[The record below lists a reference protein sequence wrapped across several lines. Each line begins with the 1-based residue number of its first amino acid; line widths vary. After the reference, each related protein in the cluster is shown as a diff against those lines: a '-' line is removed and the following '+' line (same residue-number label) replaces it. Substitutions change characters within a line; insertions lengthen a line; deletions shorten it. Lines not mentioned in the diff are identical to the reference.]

1 MLNRTIAKVVLVCVL
16 FFDVLPLFAQHME
29 IKGKVY
35 YNSELASGAEIIL
48 QPVNKKVISTVEGE
62 FLINGLSQGDYTI
75 KVVAGAVSEVRKI
88 TLHPTDTIK
97 NIDFFLKEEEAL
109 NEIAILVKK
118 EAETPDNFIKA
129 KYSAMPV
136 LTIGKKEI
144 EAMGSRRLDE
154 VMKEQTGIAIVNNIG
169 GGSRAVGVQLQ
180 GFSSE
185 YVLVLLNGQPLVGR
199 NNENFDLSR
208 ISVTNIERIEVI
220 KGASSSMYGSDAM
233 GGIINIIT
241 KPIPELAE
249 AFVSL
254 NYGSFNALD
263 AIAEASAPFA
273 QKKGAVYIGGNYYK
287 TDGFNTNTKFIKG
300 VTAPPYENISG
311 QFRLTYALS
320 PKTKM
325 SLTARYS
332 ERESVMEKDFGVEK
346 TTLDIQNEKDLNV
359 SLALEHRFSNRF
371 KSNTRYYYTV
381 FDNELTVGHRGVKEK
396 ILENHFTQYLHRFEQ
411 QFLYKSGT
419 LFELVGGF
427 GASAEDMENN
437 LLTNLSKMY
446 NTFAYIQGQWKI
458 VEQLKVV
465 GGLRFDHN
473 NLYSG
478 RLNPSLGLHYQPNAK
493 LVVKAGIANGF
504 KAPDFK
510 KNYMYF
516 FNASGNYYLIGN
528 QIVGQIIQDMDK
540 AGDISDIRR
549 YVLKQTAGALKP
561 EKSTSYN
568 FSIDYSPTAAVKLES
583 TVFYH
588 NLENQ
593 INSIQVATT
602 NRNQNVFTYQNLPK
616 SINKGLTLGVKLRLA
631 KNLNVNLGYQYLV
644 SKDLS
649 IADSI
654 RLDKWPYNINLH
666 NPKTGESVKPKPED
680 YWGLENRS
688 RHMVNLNM
696 NYTYEPWDITSSLRV
711 NFRGK
716 YPFGDANGNNF
727 IDRYDHFVEDHYI
740 VNATFEKKIFK
751 KRLGIRLTLDNIFD
765 YTNPLMP
772 GQPGRVVMFGLSY
785 RVFKGKE

>member
-1 MLNRTIAKVVLVCVL
+1 
-16 FFDVLPLFAQHME
+16 ME
-29 IKGKVY
+29 WK
-35 YNSELASGAEIIL
+35 
-48 QPVNKKVISTVEGE
+48 
-62 FLINGLSQGDYTI
+62 
-75 KVVAGAVSEVRKI
+75 
-88 TLHPTDTIK
+88 
-97 NIDFFLKEEEAL
+97 
-109 NEIAILVKK
+109 
-118 EAETPDNFIKA
+118 
-129 KYSAMPV
+129 
-136 LTIGKKEI
+136 
-144 EAMGSRRLDE
+144 
-154 VMKEQTGIAIVNNIG
+154 
-169 GGSRAVGVQLQ
+169 
-180 GFSSE
+180 
-185 YVLVLLNGQPLVGR
+185 
-199 NNENFDLSR
+199 
-208 ISVTNIERIEVI
+208 
-220 KGASSSMYGSDAM
+220 
-233 GGIINIIT
+233 
-241 KPIPELAE
+241 
-249 AFVSL
+249 
-254 NYGSFNALD
+254 
-263 AIAEASAPFA
+263 
-273 QKKGAVYIGGNYYK
+273 
-287 TDGFNTNTKFIKG
+287 
-300 VTAPPYENISG
+300 
-311 QFRLTYALS
+311 
-320 PKTKM
+320 
-325 SLTARYS
+325 
-332 ERESVMEKDFGVEK
+332 K

-411 QFLYKSGT
+411 QFLYKSGA

>member
-1 MLNRTIAKVVLVCVL
+1 MI
-16 FFDVLPLFAQHME
+16 
-29 IKGKVY
+29 
-35 YNSELASGAEIIL
+35 
-48 QPVNKKVISTVEGE
+48 
-62 FLINGLSQGDYTI
+62 
-75 KVVAGAVSEVRKI
+75 
-88 TLHPTDTIK
+88 
-97 NIDFFLKEEEAL
+97 FFLKEEEAL

>member
-16 FFDVLPLFAQHME
+16 FFDILPLFAQHME

-287 TDGFNTNTKFIKG
+287 TEGFNTNTKFIKG

-320 PKTKM
+320 TKTKM

-346 TTLDIQNEKDLNV
+346 
-359 SLALEHRFSNRF
+359 
-371 KSNTRYYYTV
+371 
-381 FDNELTVGHRGVKEK
+381 
-396 ILENHFTQYLHRFEQ
+396 
-411 QFLYKSGT
+411 
-419 LFELVGGF
+419 
-427 GASAEDMENN
+427 NN
-437 LLTNLSKMY
+437 S
-446 NTFAYIQGQWKI
+446 
-458 VEQLKVV
+458 
-465 GGLRFDHN
+465 
-473 NLYSG
+473 
-478 RLNPSLGLHYQPNAK
+478 
-493 LVVKAGIANGF
+493 
-504 KAPDFK
+504 
-510 KNYMYF
+510 
-516 FNASGNYYLIGN
+516 
-528 QIVGQIIQDMDK
+528 
-540 AGDISDIRR
+540 
-549 YVLKQTAGALKP
+549 
-561 EKSTSYN
+561 
-568 FSIDYSPTAAVKLES
+568 
-583 TVFYH
+583 
-588 NLENQ
+588 
-593 INSIQVATT
+593 
-602 NRNQNVFTYQNLPK
+602 
-616 SINKGLTLGVKLRLA
+616 
-631 KNLNVNLGYQYLV
+631 
-644 SKDLS
+644 
-649 IADSI
+649 
-654 RLDKWPYNINLH
+654 
-666 NPKTGESVKPKPED
+666 
-680 YWGLENRS
+680 
-688 RHMVNLNM
+688 
-696 NYTYEPWDITSSLRV
+696 
-711 NFRGK
+711 
-716 YPFGDANGNNF
+716 
-727 IDRYDHFVEDHYI
+727 
-740 VNATFEKKIFK
+740 
-751 KRLGIRLTLDNIFD
+751 
-765 YTNPLMP
+765 
-772 GQPGRVVMFGLSY
+772 
-785 RVFKGKE
+785 